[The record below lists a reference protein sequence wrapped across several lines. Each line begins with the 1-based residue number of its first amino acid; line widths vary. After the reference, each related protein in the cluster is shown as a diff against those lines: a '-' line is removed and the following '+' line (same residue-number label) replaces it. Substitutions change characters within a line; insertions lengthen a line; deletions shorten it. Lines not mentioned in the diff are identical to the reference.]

1 MNVETKLKTALKYE
15 REAFEEYYGS
25 ELEKDWLLGDL
36 NNHRDRVEMILTGLI
51 DEGIKVEELKSLIK
65 DS

>member
-1 MNVETKLKTALKYE
+1 MSVETKLKSALNYE

-36 NNHRDRVEMILTGLI
+36 DDYKNKVEMILI
-51 DEGIKVEELKSLIK
+51 NF
-65 DS
+65 